1 MNNKFPRFASK
12 EQTIKILS
20 IINNED
26 LSKLSDRISINNITI
41 GDIFNYLPHSITYNG
56 HRGDLSISVVDIAYF
71 SVGGGWEHVLV
82 HFEDIP
88 IGGDVFDAFIKMLE
102 WLKENNLLTKNE

>member
-1 MNNKFPRFASK
+1 MKDKFPGFCS
-12 EQTIKILS
+12 IKQANKIYELLTDKQRE
-20 IINNED
+20 IGIGLPVAYN
-26 LSKLSDRISINNITI
+26 IS
-41 GDIFNYLPHSITYNG
+41 DIFKYLPHQIIYND
-56 HRGDLSISVVDIAYF
+56 HRGDLSISVCDIAYF

-88 IGGDVFDAFIKMLE
+88 IGGDIFDAFIKMLE